1 MIVRMNVTQTWYNN
15 MMTALEKSKDN
26 YTQSDAYKIE
36 ALQNNI
42 KQYSKME
49 ADGNITMSLADSN
62 IKKIIA
68 YMSSALTSGIVSPI
82 YSSELMEKKKQK
94 SGQAST

>member
-62 IKKIIA
+62 IKKIVS

-82 YSSELMEKKKQK
+82 YSSELMEKY
-94 SGQAST
+94 

>member
-62 IKKIIA
+62 IKKIIS

-82 YSSELMEKKKQK
+82 YSSELMEKY
-94 SGQAST
+94 

>member
-1 MIVRMNVTQTWYNN
+1 MNVTQTWYNN

-62 IKKIIA
+62 IKKIVS

-82 YSSELMEKKKQK
+82 YSSELMEKY
-94 SGQAST
+94 

>member
-49 ADGNITMSLADSN
+49 ADGNITMTLADSN
-62 IKKIIA
+62 IKKIVS

-82 YSSELMEKKKQK
+82 YSSELMEKY
-94 SGQAST
+94 